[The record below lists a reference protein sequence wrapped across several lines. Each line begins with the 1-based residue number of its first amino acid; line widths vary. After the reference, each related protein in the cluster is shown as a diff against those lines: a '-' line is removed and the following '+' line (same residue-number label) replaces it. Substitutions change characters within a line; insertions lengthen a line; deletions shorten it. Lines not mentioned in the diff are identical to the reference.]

1 VAPAAQN
8 PSPVPAPVLGGSGA
22 GTKCW
27 EGAACPCA
35 QCLVPRG
42 RFPSSCERMAISI
55 ASFLIYLMSKK
66 INQADGHPG
75 GSELLLAPHGPLVP
89 PAHLIAGL

>member
-1 VAPAAQN
+1 
-8 PSPVPAPVLGGSGA
+8 
-22 GTKCW
+22 
-27 EGAACPCA
+27 
-35 QCLVPRG
+35 
-42 RFPSSCERMAISI
+42 MISI